1 MIRRNAIGWMVAAA
15 LVASVVPMGAHHSIV
30 AEFDPNQPITFKGA
44 IKKVEWTNPHIYTS
58 VEVMADGKATVYR
71 VEGGP
76 PNALF
81 RQGWRK
87 DSLKVGDVVTV
98 SGIRAKSATSMN
110 VGQATIT
117 TADGRKIFGTGGNRG
132 ASAETPAPQQ

>member
-1 MIRRNAIGWMVAAA
+1 MARKASILSLVGAAVLAVAAPA
-15 LVASVVPMGAHHSIV
+15 MAHHSIA
-30 AEFDPNQPITFKGA
+30 AEFDQNKPISFSGTVQE
-44 IKKVEWTNPHIYTS
+44 VEWTNPHTYTRVEVKNPDGTS
-58 VEVMADGKATVYR
+58 VVYR

-87 DSLKVGDVVTV
+87 DSLKAGEKVTV
-98 SGIRAKSATSMN
+98 KGLRAKNANSNN

-117 TADGRKIFGTGGNRG
+117 TSDGRTMFGQTQAN
-132 ASAETPAPQQ
+132 AAPSAEYKQ

>member
-1 MIRRNAIGWMVAAA
+1 M
-15 LVASVVPMGAHHSIV
+15 LLSVVPARAHHSV
-30 AEFDPNQPITFKGA
+30 AAEFDTNQPIEFKGT

-58 VEVMADGKATVYR
+58 VETKTPDGKTVVYR

-76 PNALF
+76 PNSLF

-87 DSLKVGDVVTV
+87 DSLKLGQEVTV
-98 SGIRAKSATSMN
+98 KGIRAKRADSMN

-117 TADGRKIFGTGGNRG
+117 TADGKRMFAGTGDAREAG
-132 ASAETPAPQQ
+132 QY

>member
-1 MIRRNAIGWMVAAA
+1 MALKTSLLSLAAAA
-15 LVASVVPMGAHHSIV
+15 LLLAAAPASAHHAV
-30 AEFDPNQPITFKGA
+30 AAEFDTHKPISFTGTVK
-44 IKKVEWTNPHIYTS
+44 ELQWTNPHIYTL
-58 VEVMADGKATVYR
+58 VEVKNPDGSTIVYR

-87 DSLKVGDVVTV
+87 DSLKAGEVVKV
-98 SGIRAKSATSMN
+98 SGLRAKNEQSMN

-117 TADGRKIFGTGGNRG
+117 TADGRTMFAQTGGNGRG
-132 ASAETPAPQQ
+132 AQ

>member
-1 MIRRNAIGWMVAAA
+1 MKMKPLITAA
-15 LVASVVPMGAHHSIV
+15 LLAVAIPAFAHHSIV

-44 IKKVEWTNPHIYTS
+44 VKKIEWTNPHIYTTI
-58 VEVMADGKATVYR
+58 ETTAADGKTIAYR

-87 DSLKVGDVVTV
+87 DSLKVGDLVTV

-117 TADGRKIFGTGGNRG
+117 TADGRRMFGTGGNRA
-132 ASAETPAPQQ
+132 ASAEPTPQQ

>member
-1 MIRRNAIGWMVAAA
+1 MARKIQVLFAAVVAIA
-15 LVASVVPMGAHHSIV
+15 LGATMARAHHSV
-30 AEFDPNQPITFKGA
+30 AAEFDVNKPVTFKGT
-44 IKKVEWTNPHIYTS
+44 IKKVDWTNPHIYTS
-58 VEVMADGKATVYR
+58 VETKTPDGKTIVYR

-87 DSLKVGDVVTV
+87 ESLKVGEEVTV
-98 SGIRAKSATSMN
+98 SGIRAKRDDSMN

-117 TADGRKIFGTGGNRG
+117 TADGRRMFAGSGQAAAQT
-132 ASAETPAPQQ
+132 QQ

>member
-1 MIRRNAIGWMVAAA
+1 MALKASILSLVGAAMLAAA
-15 LVASVVPMGAHHSIV
+15 MPAAAHHSIA
-30 AEFDPNQPITFKGA
+30 AEFDQNKPVTFTGTVQE
-44 IKKVEWTNPHIYTS
+44 VEWTNPHTYTK
-58 VEVMADGKATVYR
+58 VEVKNPDGSTVVYR

-87 DSLKVGDVVTV
+87 DSLKAGEVVTV
-98 SGIRAKSATSMN
+98 SGLRAKNSASMN

-117 TADGRKIFGTGGNRG
+117 TQDGRTMYGQTGR
-132 ASAETPAPQQ
+132 